1 MKRNVYYSSNLVS
14 CDMPERHRTLYNVQF
29 HIMPAINQTVTLVSH
44 HTPSRHYTRSTVG
57 THLLQ
62 FHMICLEYI
71 TQIHKFS
78 MVRVEEMAMLGGGGG
93 DVE

>member
-1 MKRNVYYSSNLVS
+1 MKRNVYYLSNLVS

-29 HIMPAINQTVTLVSH
+29 HIIPAINQTVTLVSH

-62 FHMICLEYI
+62 FHMICRKYI
-71 TQIHKFS
+71 TQIHVFHGMSRRNVNVK
-78 MVRVEEMAMLGGGGG
+78 GGGG
-93 DVE
+93 

>member
-1 MKRNVYYSSNLVS
+1 MAQAGRRQ
-14 CDMPERHRTLYNVQF
+14 D
-29 HIMPAINQTVTLVSH
+29 
-44 HTPSRHYTRSTVG
+44 G

-78 MVRVEEMAMLGGGGG
+78 MAWVEEMSMLGGGGGG